1 MGSVRVGVL
10 KPGMVLSDDVR
21 DVKGRLLLGKG
32 KPVTTEHIRI
42 FKMWGIPQV
51 AVAGAP
57 ADAAS
62 ARPEVDP
69 QRLEAVARDT
79 EPLFARTDR
88 SHPAIGEIFRLA
100 VDYRAAHPS
109 APPAADLPP
118 ESASPVGA
126 PKTDFLEQF
135 IARDLA
141 LPEIPS
147 IVFELN
153 EVIANPLSTA
163 DQMARVIN
171 KSPSLTALLLK
182 IVNSSF
188 YGLPSKVDRVSLAV
202 TLIGTRELSALALG
216 ISIISLF
223 KNIPRALLNMQ
234 SFLQHSLGCAILA
247 RLLAAQKGLRMT
259 EQMFTAG
266 LLHDIGRLILFI
278 HFPTEAL
285 DILRRAR
292 RESGGL
298 VDIEKQ
304 QLGCDHTAIG
314 RYLLNH
320 WRLPLML
327 ENTVAFHHTPAD
339 APDPIPA
346 AIVHVADIL
355 VNALGV
361 GTSGEHLVPA
371 LDARAWDALEL
382 PAGTLEVAV
391 RQALNHLD
399 TLAFLLERPT

>member
-1 MGSVRVGVL
+1 MGSIRVGVL

-57 ADAAS
+57 TDAAALS
-62 ARPEVDP
+62 PQVDP

-88 SHPAIGEIFRLA
+88 SHPAVGEIFRLA

-109 APPAADLPP
+109 VSTAEPPP
-118 ESASPVGA
+118 ESVSPLST

-216 ISIISLF
+216 ISIISVF
-223 KNIPRALLNMQ
+223 KSIPRTLLNMQ
-234 SFLQHSLGCAILA
+234 SFLQHSLGCAIIA
-247 RLLAAQKGLRMT
+247 RLLAAQKGLRLT

-278 HFPTEAL
+278 HFPSEIL

-292 RESGGL
+292 RESGVL
-298 VDIEKQ
+298 VAVEQQ

-339 APDPIPA
+339 APDPVPA

-361 GTSGEHLVPA
+361 GTSGEHLVPP
-371 LDARAWDALEL
+371 LDARAWEALEL